1 MGIYDRDYYRDR
13 GPRYGLG
20 SLRVGTVTTW
30 LIILNVAVF
39 LLGQVLSYRVP
50 VEVEGYRAYVRVP
63 LLYYWGHFSAEAA
76 IHHLQLWRFIT
87 FQFLHANLTHIV
99 FNMISLYFFGYL
111 VESYLG
117 ARRYLAFYLLCGA
130 AGAAAYLLLYGA
142 GVFSNNGYGAG
153 TPLVGASAGIFGV
166 LIAAARIAP
175 DATVMLIFPPIPMKL
190 KVFAWVMVG
199 IGAYT
204 VLTAGRNA
212 GGEAAHLGG
221 AALGAVLIRVPQ
233 ALNVFAY
240 QPQWLRRMNDRARE
254 RRRWRAM
261 GQQQPFQIDEWH
273 QK

>member
-39 LLGQVLSYRVP
+39 LLDNLLAPAR
-50 VEVEGYRAYVRVP
+50 GYYGP
-63 LLYYWGHFSAEAA
+63 LYLWGHFSAGTA
-76 IHHLQLWRFIT
+76 IHELQLWRFVT

-99 FNMISLYFFGYL
+99 FNMFALYFFGYL

-130 AGAAAYLLLYGA
+130 AGAGAYLLFWAAGMFQDMPYGP
-142 GVFSNNGYGAG
+142 Y

-166 LIAAARIAP
+166 LVAAARIAP
-175 DATVMLIFPPIPMKL
+175 DATVMLIFPPIPMRL
-190 KVFAWVMVG
+190 KVFAWVLVG
-199 IGAYT
+199 IGAVT

-261 GQQQPFQIDEWH
+261 GQQQQSFHIDEWP
-273 QK
+273 K